1 MLTASA
7 ALAVLGPNYRF
18 ATQLLVDNVDA
29 ATGTARTLYI
39 RGSGDPTLEVGDLAA
54 LASALKQAGV
64 GQITGEIVID
74 DTDFDAVPWAQGWM
88 WDDLESSF
96 SAPVWGLN
104 VAGNA
109 MALWLM
115 PGSIKNAPARLLQV
129 PEAPGYVF
137 ISNTG
142 VTTAAKGPNALKVSA
157 QEPDAGVVG
166 PPVPSG
172 APPATGPVVVALTQ
186 GQEISVTGTV
196 GLDSPAKLKAFAIRD
211 PVAWAGALLRAE
223 LRKAGVQ
230 APVALRRGPVS
241 TTAVPVALHESAALG
256 VLLPQFVKASNNHAM
271 ECVLK
276 RVSVAA
282 YGAPGTFAGGTQAVR
297 RYLSDT
303 LGLPSLGMNLVDGSG
318 ASRYNLLTPAQLTR
332 AICAQAQAFALGP
345 EFMASLPVAGLDGTL
360 ARRFVGSPLQGR
372 VRAKTG
378 TMTGI
383 SSLAGL
389 MEADDGDILCF
400 AIMMDGALG
409 HGEAL
414 RRLQDGIVTLV
425 GQRAERMAE
434 P

>member
-1 MLTASA
+1 
-7 ALAVLGPNYRF
+7 
-18 ATQLLVDNVDA
+18 
-29 ATGTARTLYI
+29 
-39 RGSGDPTLEVGDLAA
+39 
-54 LASALKQAGV
+54 
-64 GQITGEIVID
+64 
-74 DTDFDAVPWAQGWM
+74 
-88 WDDLESSF
+88 
-96 SAPVWGLN
+96 
-104 VAGNA
+104 
-109 MALWLM
+109 
-115 PGSIKNAPARLLQV
+115 
-129 PEAPGYVF
+129 
-137 ISNTG
+137 
-142 VTTAAKGPNALKVSA
+142 
-157 QEPDAGVVG
+157 
-166 PPVPSG
+166 
-172 APPATGPVVVALTQ
+172 VVVALTQ